1 MNNSVY
7 HESGLEQGDDLF
19 VQPKN
24 PRRKERL
31 PMCCFTGSVDYVKS
45 TQIFARDSGQGKQ
58 YLVYDMDY
66 AANDD
71 LAMVL
76 PLPVPPHPAED
87 AVRFIDLEGS
97 PNFFID
103 LLKLFADPILMS
115 SGSALG
121 GAFTRRLAVI
131 DVGAFEASFVPT
143 IADFARLDEK
153 FRLPS
158 GVWESLPQYKQF
170 GFAVF
175 KLRKK
180 VATGR
185 GYIKKHPMAFEFPRT
200 NPDNLF
206 FPTVHIHD
214 GKFHPR
220 AEFDHSLYAQLEPG
234 ALNRLENW
242 KKSHCPAGE
251 LIDVGKYQGLVDEN
265 AHVFEQKVR
274 GIRQNQDFY
283 V

>member
-1 MNNSVY
+1 
-7 HESGLEQGDDLF
+7 
-19 VQPKN
+19 
-24 PRRKERL
+24 
-31 PMCCFTGSVDYVKS
+31 MCCFTGSVDYVKS

-66 AANDD
+66 AANEEM
-71 LAMVL
+71 AMVL
-76 PLPVPPHPAED
+76 PLPVPPHTAED

-97 PNFFID
+97 PNFFTD
-103 LLKLFADPILMS
+103 LLKLFAVPSLIS
-115 SGSALG
+115 YGSAIG
-121 GAFTRRLAVI
+121 GVHTRRLAVI

-143 IADFARLDEK
+143 IADFERLDEK

-158 GVWESLPQYKQF
+158 GVWDSLPQYKQF

-180 VATGR
+180 AVTGR

-200 NPDNLF
+200 NPNHLF

-220 AEFDHSLYAQLEPG
+220 AKFDHSLYAQLELG

-242 KKSHCPAGE
+242 KKSHYLAGE
-251 LIDVGKYQGLVDEN
+251 FIDVGEYQGLVDEN
-265 AHVFEQKVR
+265 AHVFVQKVR
-274 GIRQNQDFY
+274 GMRQNQDFY